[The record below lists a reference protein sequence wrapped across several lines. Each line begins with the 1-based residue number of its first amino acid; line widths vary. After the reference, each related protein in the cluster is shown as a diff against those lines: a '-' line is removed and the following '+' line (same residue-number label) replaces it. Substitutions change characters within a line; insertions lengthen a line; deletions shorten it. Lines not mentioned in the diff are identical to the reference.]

1 MGQLKRILDIS
12 DSVAGLK
19 VERSGGGC
27 EGEGVCGDAV
37 AALVVRERWSLVILS
52 VKKEAKLSASELSD
66 VKEGNG
72 DEYLRCN
79 SLSTV

>member
-1 MGQLKRILDIS
+1 M
-12 DSVAGLK
+12 
-19 VERSGGGC
+19 ERSGGGC